1 MNNMPVNSPVKIQE
15 EIRNICN
22 LLVSKVQPYM
32 VVLFGS
38 HARGDWVS
46 DSYVQDHVLYE
57 YKSDYDILVVVPT
70 NEIKNDI
77 TLWNDIQKEI
87 HNLTRVSINL
97 VVDTSDF
104 IHTQLQESNYFYL
117 DIKKEGVILYD
128 TGDFSFNTPNGLNI
142 TGKKPKRTKEM
153 LQKELDF
160 WESKAKLFYADYV
173 HNIKDESYNNA
184 AFHLSQVTES
194 LYFAVLV
201 VITGYK
207 PKAHNIDRL
216 IHFVNEV
223 TPELK
228 DIFETDVLKEKKAFE
243 LLKRAYIDARY
254 KKDYSIDKE
263 DLDYLSR
270 RVDIL
275 FEKSLN
281 ICRDFIT
288 NYQ

>member
-1 MNNMPVNSPVKIQE
+1 MNNMPVNSTAKIQE
-15 EIRNICN
+15 EIRNISN
-22 LLVSKVQPYM
+22 LLVSRVHPYM

-46 DSYVQDHVLYE
+46 DYYVQDHILYD
-57 YKSDYDILVVVPT
+57 YNSDYDILVVVPT
-70 NEIKNDI
+70 KDIKNDI

-87 HNLTRVSINL
+87 HKLTRVSINL
-97 VVDTSDF
+97 VVDTPDF

-128 TGDFSFNTPNGLNI
+128 TGDFSFNTPNGLTI
-142 TGKKPKRTKEM
+142 AGKKPKRTKEM

-173 HNIKDESYNNA
+173 HNIKDGSYNNA
-184 AFHLSQVTES
+184 SFHLSQVTES

-207 PKAHNIDRL
+207 PKAHNLDRL
-216 IHFVNEV
+216 IHLVNEL
-223 TPELK
+223 TPDLL
-228 DIFETDVLKEKKAFE
+228 DIFETNVIREKKAFE

-263 DLDYLSR
+263 DLDYLEH
-270 RVDIL
+270 RVNIL
-275 FEKSLN
+275 FDKALA
-281 ICRDFIT
+281 ICRDFIKD
-288 NYQ
+288 YQ

>member
-1 MNNMPVNSPVKIQE
+1 MNNMPVNSTAKIQK
-15 EIRNICN
+15 EIRDISD
-22 LLVSKVQPYM
+22 LLVSKVNPYM

-46 DSYVQDHVLYE
+46 DSYIQDNVLYD
-57 YKSDYDILVVVPT
+57 YHSDYDILVVVST

-77 TLWNDIQKEI
+77 TLWNDIQKQI
-87 HNLTRVSINL
+87 HKLTSVSINL
-97 VVDTSDF
+97 VVDTPDF
-104 IHTQLQESNYFYL
+104 IHKQLQESNYFYV
-117 DIKKEGVILYD
+117 DIKKEGVVLYD
-128 TGDFSFNTPNGLNI
+128 TGDFSFNNPLGAI
-142 TGKKPKRTKEM
+142 GIGKKPKRTKEM
-153 LQKELDF
+153 IQKELDF
-160 WESKAKLFYADYV
+160 WESKAKLFYIDYI
-173 HNIKDESYNNA
+173 HNIKDKSYNNA

-216 IHFVNEV
+216 VYLVNQI
-223 TPELK
+223 TKDLL

-263 DLDYLSR
+263 DLDYLER
-270 RVDIL
+270 RVNIL
-275 FEKSLN
+275 FDKALK
-281 ICRDFIT
+281 ICRDFIQD
-288 NYQ
+288 YK